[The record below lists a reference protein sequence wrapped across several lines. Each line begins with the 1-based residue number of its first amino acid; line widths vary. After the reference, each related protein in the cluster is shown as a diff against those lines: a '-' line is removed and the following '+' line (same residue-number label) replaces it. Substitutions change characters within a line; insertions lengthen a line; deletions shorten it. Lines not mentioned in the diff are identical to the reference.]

1 MKLTQDLLSC
11 FRSRR
16 RSGSGVTDI
25 HSQQQQQQLQLQ
37 ENNNSS
43 SRDAKKPQEGLGPDE
58 MWAPGA
64 LGHHRELPVDVP
76 DTLLQKAYPNK
87 VKNCSSNYRNGL
99 QHRPRSASD
108 LDLSLNLKNETLK
121 TRTIADGRARLVSN
135 DHAHDVTDAA
145 ARTINVHNGLQPS
158 VLKIELNI
166 EDGEEKVKATR
177 KSLGFDKYRNS
188 PIATGSPDLKST
200 FKAFEIYANVDEDA
214 GEQKESSVDIE
225 DDYPFAKEDY
235 PTMLKTCSDDSASPR
250 SSSGRSDST
259 APLDTSLMLGHSKSH
274 KDSPTYDVR
283 RIDLGSPCRSVIPDI
298 KVAPLF
304 GCTRETT
311 SFDNPAYGLTD
322 LQDLQGLLRSDEM
335 SDLTRLIDEQSP
347 IPRTP
352 QEQDKVSPARV
363 KDQQTELFQGEPAS
377 KSGKNSTKRRTNDE
391 RAKLKA
397 KTRSLDIE
405 ELIRAGSTDDLLGI
419 ELSNL
424 SSSSRQRPKKKRH
437 QQISSGYS
445 TLRSEASGDLEHN
458 AERSFLV
465 VSRKPYREVA
475 VDCPPDFVPV
485 TKCHPIYPPPNKTP
499 GNSKH
504 NTLEPKR
511 DRASVANEEN
521 LCAATTTMT
530 MTTTTTTLVASPRL
544 SPNDN
549 SFTMLSSADGSAKD
563 TVVARSVDHKHSL
576 KKVRSKVKSLI
587 CDSLQSILHHQH
599 GDSLGAYSTQRF
611 NAPTQPHSNDPILR
625 SFVMNTENFNEFL
638 RMRSSFNEQGGKL
651 FQNRET
657 ENLCFEDVRD
667 GLHRGFPENRE
678 RPLSSILGE
687 ELPKNWQNPFL
698 EETENN
704 KMASSL
710 FPRAIGDS
718 LCSNVLSDFQ
728 DKIVTSSEKLVDFK
742 EKPER
747 VIFFDCPNEIS
758 LLPEQ
763 DVAFFKVTDDI
774 HVQSSF
780 IQETNQNSRNSLR
793 ELSSAKQR
801 IVSRLFDDTHF
812 SDNFRPRGKKRYD
825 SPYYFDDS
833 PKTQNEKNSRLSFE
847 YECFKLLDV
856 PFVLSNNGVKFHV
869 SWKSMSD
876 LPNLIVD
883 RYSTVIKRSFSLPDF
898 VSIPGITSSRSIGWD
913 KVDRPVVLADSRHN
927 GLSDERTKQSAPKL
941 PMHTLKNRSLESTH
955 VDALEQQVNHN
966 GLRLKFRNFR
976 PSNNSNG
983 IFALWKFARLA
994 K

>member
-1 MKLTQDLLSC
+1 MTLTQNFLSC

-37 ENNNSS
+37 ENNNS

-145 ARTINVHNGLQPS
+145 ARTINIHNGLQP

-177 KSLGFDKYRNS
+177 KNLGFDKYRNN

-200 FKAFEIYANVDEDA
+200 FKAFEKKAFAYANVDEDA

-259 APLDTSLMLGHSKSH
+259 APLDTSLMLRHDKNQ

-283 RIDLGSPCRSVIPDI
+283 RIDLGSPCRSMMPDI
-298 KVAPLF
+298 KVGPLF

-311 SFDNPAYGLTD
+311 SFDNPAYGLSD
-322 LQDLQGLLRSDEM
+322 LQDLQGLLRSDEI

-352 QEQDKVSPARV
+352 QDQDKIPLARV
-363 KDQQTELFQGEPAS
+363 KEQQTEFSQTESPS
-377 KSGKNSTKRRTNDE
+377 KSGKSTTKRRTNDE
-391 RAKLKA
+391 RIKLKA

-405 ELIRAGSTDDLLGI
+405 ELIRTGSTDDLLGI

-424 SSSSRQRPKKKRH
+424 SSSSSSSRQRPKKKRH

-458 AERSFLV
+458 TERSFLV
-465 VSRKPYREVA
+465 VGRKPYREVA

-521 LCAATTTMT
+521 LCAATTTVT
-530 MTTTTTTLVASPRL
+530 MTTTTMLVASPRL

-549 SFTMLSSADGSAKD
+549 SFTMLSSADSSTKE

-599 GDSLGAYSTQRF
+599 GDSLSAHSTQCF
-611 NAPTQPHSNDPILR
+611 NAPTQPHSNDPVLR
-625 SFVMNTENFNEFL
+625 SFVMNTENFDEFS
-638 RMRSSFNEQGGKL
+638 RTPSSFDKRNGKF

-657 ENLCFEDVRD
+657 VNLRFGDVHHDNFLR
-667 GLHRGFPENRE
+667 RGFSESRE
-678 RPLSSILGE
+678 RPLSSISGE

-698 EETENN
+698 EEIEN
-704 KMASSL
+704 KTASSS
-710 FPRAIGDS
+710 FSKVTGDS
-718 LCSNVLSDFQ
+718 MCSNVLSDFQ
-728 DKIVTSSEKLVDFK
+728 GEVASSSEKLVDF
-742 EKPER
+742 EKKTEQ
-747 VIFFDCPNEIS
+747 VIFSDCPNEIS
-758 LLPEQ
+758 LLPEE
-763 DVAFFKVTDDI
+763 DVAFFKVADNI
-774 HVQSSF
+774 QSSF

-793 ELSSAKQR
+793 ELSSAEQR
-801 IVSRLFDDTHF
+801 IVSRLFDDTRS
-812 SDNFRPRGKKRYD
+812 SDSFPPQGKERCD
-825 SPYYFDDS
+825 SPHCFDDS
-833 PKTQNEKNSRLSFE
+833 PRTQNQKNSRLSFE
-847 YECFKLLDV
+847 YECSKLLDV
-856 PFVLSNNGVKFHV
+856 PSVLPNNSVKFRV
-869 SWKSMSD
+869 SWKSTSN
-876 LPNLIVD
+876 LPNLTAD
-883 RYSTVIKRSFSLPDF
+883 HGRHSTITKRSFSLPDF
-898 VSIPGITSSRSIGWD
+898 VLIPRIASSRSAGWNE
-913 KVDRPVVLADSRHN
+913 VRHSVFLH
-927 GLSDERTKQSAPKL
+927 GGFSDERTKQSAPKP
-941 PMHTLKNRSLESTH
+941 PMHTLKNRSLKSH

-966 GLRLKFRNFR
+966 GLRLKF
-976 PSNNSNG
+976 
-983 IFALWKFARLA
+983 
-994 K
+994 

>member
-1 MKLTQDLLSC
+1 MLNLLSY

-58 MWAPGA
+58 MWAPSA

-87 VKNCSSNYRNGL
+87 VKHRSSYCRNGL
-99 QHRPRSASD
+99 QHCPRSASD

-121 TRTIADGRARLVSN
+121 TRTITDGLVSN
-135 DHAHDVTDAA
+135 HAHDVIDAA
-145 ARTINVHNGLQPS
+145 TRTISVHNGLQPS
-158 VLKIELNI
+158 ILKIELNI
-166 EDGEEKVKATR
+166 EDEEKVKATR
-177 KSLGFDKYRNS
+177 KNLGLDKYRDS

-200 FKAFEIYANVDEDA
+200 FKAFEIYANVDE
-214 GEQKESSVDIE
+214 GGQKESSVDIE

-259 APLDTSLMLGHSKSH
+259 APLDTSLMLRHSKSH

-283 RIDLGSPCRSVIPDI
+283 RIDLGSPCRSVVPDI

-304 GCTRETT
+304 GRTRDTT

-352 QEQDKVSPARV
+352 QEQDKVSPIRV
-363 KDQQTELFQGEPAS
+363 KDQQTELSQTEPVS
-377 KSGKNSTKRRTNDE
+377 KSGKSPTKRRTNDE

-424 SSSSRQRPKKKRH
+424 SSSSSSSRQRPKKKRH

-465 VSRKPYREVA
+465 VGRKPYREVA

-485 TKCHPIYPPPNKTP
+485 TKCHPIYPPPNKIP

-511 DRASVANEEN
+511 DRASVINEESS
-521 LCAATTTMT
+521 CVATTTTT
-530 MTTTTTTLVASPRL
+530 MTTTTTTFVASPRL

-549 SFTMLSSADGSAKD
+549 SFTTLSSATDGSAKE

-576 KKVRSKVKSLI
+576 KKVRSRVKSLI
-587 CDSLQSILHHQH
+587 CDSLQSILHHEH
-599 GDSLGAYSTQRF
+599 GDSLNAYSTQRF
-611 NAPTQPHSNDPILR
+611 NAPTQSHSNDPVLR
-625 SFVMNTENFNEFL
+625 SFAIVNTENSNGL
-638 RMRSSFNEQGGKL
+638 SRNSFNERDGKL
-651 FQNRET
+651 FREQGI
-657 ENLCFEDVRD
+657 ENPCFEDIYHSKRPVLRQ
-667 GLHRGFPENRE
+667 GAENVSLEDRE
-678 RPLSSILGE
+678 RPLSPVLG
-687 ELPKNWQNPFL
+687 ELPKNRNPSFL
-698 EETENN
+698 GENN
-704 KMASSL
+704 KTSSL
-710 FPRAIGDS
+710 SPRATGDS
-718 LCSNVLSDFQ
+718 ICLNFLSGFQ
-728 DKIVTSSEKLVDFK
+728 DEVVSSKEKLLDFK
-742 EKPER
+742 EENEKF
-747 VIFFDCPNEIS
+747 ISDCPNEDYPMVS
-758 LLPEQ
+758 LLLKE
-763 DVAFFKVTDDI
+763 DVAFFKVADI
-774 HVQSSF
+774 HTKSSI
-780 IQETNQNSRNSLR
+780 IQETNENSRNSLR
-793 ELSSAKQR
+793 ELSSAKKKQR
-801 IVSRLFDDTHF
+801 IVRRLFDTHS
-812 SDNFRPRGKKRYD
+812 SDNFRRQEKKRRD
-825 SPYYFDDS
+825 SLHCLDDS
-833 PKTQNEKNSRLSFE
+833 SKVQNQKNSKLFFE
-847 YECFKLLDV
+847 YECSKLLDV
-856 PFVLSNNGVKFHV
+856 PSTLPNNGVKFRL

-876 LPNLIVD
+876 LPKIVD
-883 RYSTVIKRSFSLPDF
+883 SPHLAIMKRSFSLPHF
-898 VSIPGITSSRSIGWD
+898 VSMPKVTSSRSIVRWRTID
-913 KVDRPVVLADSRHN
+913 HPVVLHD
-927 GLSDERTKQSAPKL
+927 GLSDERTKQNAPK
-941 PMHTLKNRSLESTH
+941 PPRRTLKNHSLKSH

-966 GLRLKFRNFR
+966 GL
-976 PSNNSNG
+976 G
-983 IFALWKFARLA
+983 V
-994 K
+994 

>member
-1 MKLTQDLLSC
+1 M
-11 FRSRR
+11 
-16 RSGSGVTDI
+16 TDI

-87 VKNCSSNYRNGL
+87 VKNCSSDYRNGL

-135 DHAHDVTDAA
+135 DHAHDITDAA
-145 ARTINVHNGLQPS
+145 ARTINSLQS
-158 VLKIELNI
+158 SMLKIELNI
-166 EDGEEKVKATR
+166 EDEEEKVKATR
-177 KSLGFDKYRNS
+177 KKLGLNKYRGS

-200 FKAFEIYANVDEDA
+200 FKAFELYANVDEDA
-214 GEQKESSVDIE
+214 GGQKESSVDIE

-259 APLDTSLMLGHSKSH
+259 APLDTSLMLRHSKNH

-283 RIDLGSPCRSVIPDI
+283 RIDLGSPCRSVVPDI

-304 GCTRETT
+304 GRNRDTT

-322 LQDLQGLLRSDEM
+322 LQDIQGLLRSDEI

-352 QEQDKVSPARV
+352 QDQDKVSPVRV
-363 KDQQTELFQGEPAS
+363 KDQQMEPSQTES
-377 KSGKNSTKRRTNDE
+377 VNKSGKSPMKRRPNDE

-419 ELSNL
+419 ELSNFSSS
-424 SSSSRQRPKKKRH
+424 SSSSRQPKKKRH

-465 VSRKPYREVA
+465 VGRKPYREVA

-499 GNSKH
+499 SNSKH

-511 DRASVANEEN
+511 DRASVANEGSS
-521 LCAATTTMT
+521 CAATTTMT
-530 MTTTTTTLVASPRL
+530 MTTTTSTLVASPRL

-549 SFTMLSSADGSAKD
+549 SFTTLSSADGSANE
-563 TVVARSVDHKHSL
+563 TVVARSVNHKHSL
-576 KKVRSKVKSLI
+576 KKVRFRVKSLI
-587 CDSLQSILHHQH
+587 CDSLHSILHHEH
-599 GDSLGAYSTQRF
+599 GNSLSAYSTQCL
-611 NAPTQPHSNDPILR
+611 NAPTQSHSNNPVLQ
-625 SFVMNTENFNEFL
+625 SFVMDTENSNEFS
-638 RMRSSFNEQGGKL
+638 RMRSSFNERDDRKS
-651 FQNRET
+651 FFHNRGI
-657 ENLCFEDVRD
+657 ENPCFEDVP
-667 GLHRGFPENRE
+667 LHQESLESEE
-678 RPLSSILGE
+678 RPLSSVFRE
-687 ELPKNWQNPFL
+687 ELPKNWQNPFVG
-698 EETENN
+698 EADDN
-704 KMASSL
+704 KMASFP
-710 FPRAIGDS
+710 FPRATDDS
-718 LCSNVLSDFQ
+718 ICLNVLPSFEDN
-728 DKIVTSSEKLVDFK
+728 VVSSSEELLAFEK
-742 EKPER
+742 ETEE
-747 VIFFDCPNEIS
+747 VIFSNCPNGIN
-758 LLPEQ
+758 LLPEK
-763 DVAFFKVTDDI
+763 DVSFFKVADSI
-774 HVQSSF
+774 QSSF
-780 IQETNQNSRNSLR
+780 IQETNQNSRNSMR
-793 ELSSAKQR
+793 ELSSMEQC
-801 IVSRLFDDTHF
+801 IVRHSFDDTRY
-812 SDNFRPRGKKRYD
+812 SNNFCSQKKEQCD
-825 SPYYFDDS
+825 SVHCLDDS
-833 PKTQNEKNSRLSFE
+833 PSSQNRKNSKLFLE
-847 YECFKLLDV
+847 YEYSKLLDV
-856 PFVLSNNGVKFHV
+856 PSTLPNNGVKLHV
-869 SWKSMSD
+869 RSMSD
-876 LPNLIVD
+876 LPNLMADLHSAI
-883 RYSTVIKRSFSLPDF
+883 IKKSFSLLDII
-898 VSIPGITSSRSIGWD
+898 SIPEITSLPPIVVGWD
-913 KVDRPVVLADSRHN
+913 KVDRPDILLN
-927 GLSDERTKQSAPKL
+927 GPSDKHTKQSAPKS
-941 PMHTLKNRSLESTH
+941 PMHTLKNHSPKSH

-966 GLRLKFRNFR
+966 GLRLEFRNFR

-983 IFALWKFARLA
+983 VLALWKFARLT

>member
-1 MKLTQDLLSC
+1 MLNLFSY

-87 VKNCSSNYRNGL
+87 VKHRSSYCRNGL
-99 QHRPRSASD
+99 QHCPRSASD
-108 LDLSLNLKNETLK
+108 LNLSLNLKNETLK
-121 TRTIADGRARLVSN
+121 TRTIANERARLVSN
-135 DHAHDVTDAA
+135 HDVIDAA
-145 ARTINVHNGLQPS
+145 ARTISVHNGLQPS
-158 VLKIELNI
+158 MLKIELNI
-166 EDGEEKVKATR
+166 EDEEKMKATR
-177 KSLGFDKYRNS
+177 KNLVLDKYRDS

-200 FKAFEIYANVDEDA
+200 FKAFEVYANVDE
-214 GEQKESSVDIE
+214 GGQKESSVDIE

-259 APLDTSLMLGHSKSH
+259 APLDTSLMLRHSKSH

-283 RIDLGSPCRSVIPDI
+283 RIDLGSPCRSVVPDI

-304 GCTRETT
+304 GRTT

-352 QEQDKVSPARV
+352 QEQDKVSPIRV
-363 KDQQTELFQGEPAS
+363 KDQQTELSQTEPVS
-377 KSGKNSTKRRTNDE
+377 KSGKSPTKRRTNDE

-465 VSRKPYREVA
+465 VGRKPYREVA

-485 TKCHPIYPPPNKTP
+485 TKCHPIYPPPNKIP

-511 DRASVANEEN
+511 DRASVINEESS
-521 LCAATTTMT
+521 CVATTTTT
-530 MTTTTTTLVASPRL
+530 MTTTTTTFVASPRL

-549 SFTMLSSADGSAKD
+549 SFTTLSSTTDGSAKE

-587 CDSLQSILHHQH
+587 CDSLQSILHHEH
-599 GDSLGAYSTQRF
+599 GDLLNAYSTQRF
-611 NAPTQPHSNDPILR
+611 NAPTQSHSNDPVLR
-625 SFVMNTENFNEFL
+625 SFAITNTENPNEL
-638 RMRSSFNEQGGKL
+638 SRIRASFNERDGKFFQQQGI
-651 FQNRET
+651 
-657 ENLCFEDVRD
+657 ENPCFEDIYHSKRPVLRQ
-667 GLHRGFPENRE
+667 GAENVSLESKE
-678 RPLSSILGE
+678 RPLSSVLREVPKSRNSFLG
-687 ELPKNWQNPFL
+687 
-698 EETENN
+698 ENN
-704 KMASSL
+704 KITSSL
-710 FPRAIGDS
+710 FPKVTGDS
-718 LCSNVLSDFQ
+718 ICLNFPSDSQ
-728 DKIVTSSEKLVDFK
+728 DKMSSTEKLLDFK
-742 EKPER
+742 KETEFISDHPSEDYPM
-747 VIFFDCPNEIS
+747 VS
-758 LLPEQ
+758 LLLKE
-763 DVAFFKVTDDI
+763 DIAFFKVADNI
-774 HVQSSF
+774 HTKSST
-780 IQETNQNSRNSLR
+780 IQETNQNSRNSLC

-801 IVSRLFDDTHF
+801 VTHRVFDTRF
-812 SDNFRPRGKKRYD
+812 SDNFPRREKERRD
-825 SPYYFDDS
+825 LHCFDDS
-833 PKTQNEKNSRLSFE
+833 PKIQNQKNSKLSFE
-847 YECFKLLDV
+847 YEWHSKLNV
-856 PFVLSNNGVKFHV
+856 PFMSHNNSVKFRLG
-869 SWKSMSD
+869 WKSMSD
-876 LPNLIVD
+876 LSNLIVD
-883 RYSTVIKRSFSLPDF
+883 WSHLTIIKRSSSLPDF
-898 VSIPGITSSRSIGWD
+898 VSIVTSSRCTVKWNT
-913 KVDRPVVLADSRHN
+913 VDHPIVLHD
-927 GLSDERTKQSAPKL
+927 GLSDKRTRQNAPKP
-941 PMHTLKNRSLESTH
+941 PMHTLKNRSFKSH
-955 VDALEQQVNHN
+955 VDALEQVNHN
-966 GLRLKFRNFR
+966 GLEV
-976 PSNNSNG
+976 
-983 IFALWKFARLA
+983 
-994 K
+994 